1 MRLRRVGPAGL
12 SGGDAGP
19 TAGDNKDVTAGS
31 GLPANAETL
40 FQAVAAAADALYVV
54 DAAGC
59 ITFLNPAT
67 LKILGYRDADELPGR
82 PAHETTHYLRPDDS
96 RFPAAQCPLLRP
108 SRAGETVQLEQDS
121 LVCKDGTQ
129 VAVSYSSAAVDLSSG
144 RGAALAF
151 RDIVAF
157 AMRLE
162 SARSLIETAPAA
174 ALGDTSGRGGYGYGA
189 VAAGD

>member
-59 ITFLNPAT
+59 ITFLNPDA
-67 LKILGYRDADELPGR
+67 LKILGYRDADELLGR
-82 PAHETTHYLRPDDS
+82 PAHYLRPDGS

-144 RGAALAF
+144 RGVVVAF

-162 SARSLIETAPAA
+162 SARSLIETAPTS